1 MPSVLAVALAVT
13 LPSGAAPSY
22 LRYPDLCGD
31 TIVFTAEGDLWT
43 APVAGGEARRLTSVA
58 GEERFPRFSPDCG
71 TVAFT
76 ARYDGND
83 DAFVMPATGGEPRR
97 LTWHPEVDEV
107 MGWWP
112 DGSAV
117 LFRSRAEDPHGRS
130 YHLYTVPPAGGDPRE
145 VPLGWAGNLDVDPA
159 TGRWA
164 FIRMGWE
171 HRTWKRYRGGTA
183 PDLWVGDPRKA
194 DFRRISTFEGT
205 DAFPMWHDGR
215 IVFLSDEGGTAN
227 LWSCGPDGSD
237 RRRLTDQDTWDVRWP
252 AMAPDGRVV
261 FMLAGDLAVWHP
273 KEVAT
278 RVVPISLPS
287 ERTLARVRYPDPLAT
302 LTWWTV
308 SPQGDRLLL
317 TTRGEVISVPVEP
330 GVTLPVTR
338 GSGARESWA
347 SFAPDGR
354 RVVYVTDASGEEAI
368 VTADAWGR
376 GDLGTVLAPGAS
388 GWHFPPAWSPD
399 GRWIAWAD
407 QTHTLR
413 VAPAA
418 GGEARVVDRSDQ
430 WEITEYAWSP
440 DGRWL
445 AYGKVDRRS
454 LSSVWIWDA
463 SSGVTRQVTGPY
475 THDHGPAWDPDG
487 RYLYV
492 LSDRTMN
499 PVLGNRDFSYIE
511 ARTTRPYAILL
522 RPGVENPFL
531 HEEGL
536 PTTEEELTRKQRRK
550 QRRQARK
557 LGVAEEGPPAP
568 KPVEI
573 AFEGIVDRVVAFPVD
588 AGDLSSV
595 RATSDTVFWLSGT
608 SRGMGEEPAPGATL
622 VAFSLED
629 EEPTDWMAGVT
640 GYELALKGGKVAVRT
655 HDGTFLLLEAA
666 APPPADTSDAVVSV
680 ADVVVELDPGEE
692 WRQIFLEGWRLM
704 RDFTWEEGLG
714 GLDWAAVR
722 DRYASLLPRIATRG
736 DLTDLMGEV
745 IGELATSHTY
755 LWGGD
760 PGVVPSAV
768 STGLLGADLVREGGT
783 FRVARIYRGDPAD
796 DVRSPLSEPGVDV
809 LEGQYVLSVNHQ
821 PFQPDRPFLASLQA
835 QAGRAVVLTV
845 SDRAPGA
852 KGARTRDVVVVPLA
866 SEQPLRYADWVRR
879 NREAVA
885 AATGGRVGYLHL
897 PDMGGRGLMA
907 FERWFY
913 PQLDKQGLVV
923 DVRWNGGGFVSQLI
937 LERFRRKVVA
947 VDRSR
952 GGGLWTYPEKVLN
965 GPFVVLTNEFAG
977 SDGDIFPQAVQ
988 IEGLAPVIGRRS
1000 WGGVIGIRGD
1010 KPLSDAGMIT
1020 QPEFAFWFPRKGWG
1034 LENRGVEPDIEVEN
1048 PPQDVAAGRDPQL
1061 DRAIRE
1067 VLRLREAGTWFQ
1079 PDFEPPPAKTREQF
1093 RQRER

>member
-1 MPSVLAVALAVT
+1 MPFVLAAV
-13 LPSGAAPSY
+13 LLSLSSEAAPAY
-22 LRYPDLCGD
+22 LRYPDLCRD
-31 TIVFTAEGDLWT
+31 VIVFFAEGDLWT
-43 APVAGGEARRLTSVA
+43 VPATGGEARRITSA
-58 GEERFPRFSPDCG
+58 PGEERFPRFSPDCASI
-71 TVAFT
+71 AFT

-83 DAFVMPATGGEPRR
+83 DAYVMPAAGGEPQRI
-97 LTWHPEVDEV
+97 TWHPEVDEV

-112 DGSAV
+112 DGSSV
-117 LFRSRAEDPHGRS
+117 IFRTRAEDPHGRS
-130 YHLYTVPPAGGDPRE
+130 YHLYTVPPGGGDARE
-145 VPLGWAGNLDVDPA
+145 LPLGWAGNLDVDPA

-164 FIRMGWE
+164 FVRMGWE

-183 PDLWVGDPRKA
+183 PDLWVGDPEKA

-215 IVFLSDEGGTAN
+215 VTFLSDEGGTAN
-227 LWSCGPDGSD
+227 LWSSAPDGTD
-237 RRRLTDQDTWDVRWP
+237 RRRHTHGDTWDVRWP

-261 FMLAGDLAVWHP
+261 YMLAGDLVVWDP
-273 KEVAT
+273 GAGASRTLEIT
-278 RVVPISLPS
+278 LPS
-287 ERTLARVRYPDPLAT
+287 ERILARTRYPDPLGT

-354 RVVYVTDASGEEAI
+354 RVVYVTDESGEQAI

-376 GDLGTVLAPGAS
+376 GDVATVLPPSPGR
-388 GWHFPPAWSPD
+388 WHLPPAWSPD
-399 GRWIAWAD
+399 GKWIAWSD
-407 QTHTLR
+407 QTYTLR

-418 GGEARVVDRSDQ
+418 GGEVRDIDRSDQ
-430 WEITEYAWSP
+430 WEITQYAWSP

-445 AYGKVDRRS
+445 AYVRTDRRS
-454 LSSVWIWDA
+454 FSSIWIWD
-463 SSGVTRQVTGPY
+463 SRTGKTHRVTGLH
-475 THDHGPAWDPDG
+475 THDHSPAWDPEG
-487 RYLYV
+487 RFLYF

-499 PVLGNRDFSYIE
+499 PVLGNRDFAYIQD
-511 ARTTRPYAILL
+511 RTTRPYVLLL
-522 RPGVENPFL
+522 RPGVQNPFL
-531 HEEGL
+531 HQEGL
-536 PTTEEELTRKQRRK
+536 PTTEEELTRAQRRK

-557 LGVAEEGPPAP
+557 LGVAEEAP
-568 KPVEI
+568 WAPRPVEI
-573 AFEGIVDRVVAFPVD
+573 VFEQIEDRVVAFPVD
-588 AGDLSSV
+588 AGNYGSL
-595 RATSDTVFWLSGT
+595 RATSHTVFWLSQT
-608 SRGMGEEPAPGATL
+608 TRGMGEKPARGGTL

-629 EEPTDWMAGVT
+629 EEPADWMSGVT
-640 GYELALKGGKVAVRT
+640 GFELAFRAGRIAV
-655 HDGTFLLLEAA
+655 HKEDGTFRVLDAA

-680 ADVVVELDPGEE
+680 ADGVVELDPREE

-704 RDFTWEEGLG
+704 RDFYWEEDLG
-714 GLDWAAVR
+714 GLDWEAIR
-722 DRYASLLPRIATRG
+722 DRYAALLPRIATRG

-760 PGVVPSAV
+760 PGVTPPTV
-768 STGLLGADLVREGGT
+768 STGLLGADLVREGEA
-783 FRVARIYRGDPAD
+783 FRVARILKGDAAD
-796 DVRSPLSEPGVDV
+796 TVRSPLAEPGVDV
-809 LEGQYVLSVNHQ
+809 REGHYILSVHHQ
-821 PFQPDRPFLASLQA
+821 PFRPDRPFLASLQA

-845 SDRAPGA
+845 SDRAPGT
-852 KGARTRDVVVVPLA
+852 KGAVQRDVVVVPLE

-879 NREAVA
+879 NREAVTTA
-885 AATGGRVGYLHL
+885 SDGRIGYLHI
-897 PDMGGRGLMA
+897 PDMGSRGLMA

-937 LERFRRKVVA
+937 LERFRRTVIA
-947 VDRSR
+947 VDRAR

-988 IEGLAPVIGRRS
+988 VEGLAPVIGRRS
-1000 WGGVIGIRGD
+1000 WGGVVGIRGD
-1010 KPLSDAGMIT
+1010 KPLIDAGMIT
-1020 QPEFAFWFPRKGWG
+1020 QPEFAFWFPKKGWG

-1061 DRAIRE
+1061 ERAVQE
-1067 VLRLREAGTWFQ
+1067 VLRLREEGTWFE
-1079 PDFEPPPAKTREQF
+1079 PAFEPPPVKTREHF
-1093 RQRER
+1093 REKER